1 MKGKKIINKMQV
13 LSLGLQQSYD
23 QELPLHRQKN
33 ILLLKHSPARF
44 KKHTHTHTHTHTQ
57 IPSTEKKKR
66 KKAINTH

>member
-1 MKGKKIINKMQV
+1 MQV

-44 KKHTHTHTHTHTQ
+44 KKHTHTHTQ
-57 IPSTEKKKR
+57 IPST
-66 KKAINTH
+66 

>member
-1 MKGKKIINKMQV
+1 MQV

-44 KKHTHTHTHTHTQ
+44 KKHTHTHTQ
-57 IPSTEKKKR
+57 IPRTEKKKR